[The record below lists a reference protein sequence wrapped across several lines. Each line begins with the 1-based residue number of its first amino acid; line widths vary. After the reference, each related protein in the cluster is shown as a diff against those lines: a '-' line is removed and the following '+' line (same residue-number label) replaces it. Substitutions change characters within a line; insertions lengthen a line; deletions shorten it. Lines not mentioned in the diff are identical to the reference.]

1 MTKQIRDEDIEK
13 LRLYIEYDYECI
25 TDAGIK
31 PSDLLVQCMDVLDSL
46 S

>member
-13 LRLYIEYDYECI
+13 LRLYIEDDYERCI
-25 TDAGIK
+25 DMEVK

>member
-13 LRLYIEYDYECI
+13 LRLYIEHDYERI